1 MSCSPRWPFN
11 SLDARAEE
19 SCTALSW
26 DQFDSPHAML
36 LNEEKSCSG
45 GVSSSEELM
54 CFMPQMLKRRLG
66 TREVHNCFYGQSNCC
81 SLQLRCSL
89 MIRCRTIKG
98 SFGAYFQNRLIN
110 LLEANLWERESFLHC
125 YSEACLS
132 VSRSEEEK

>member
-1 MSCSPRWPFN
+1 
-11 SLDARAEE
+11 
-19 SCTALSW
+19 
-26 DQFDSPHAML
+26 
-36 LNEEKSCSG
+36 
-45 GVSSSEELM
+45 M

-110 LLEANLWERESFLHC
+110 LLEANLWEREKFPALLLGGLFVGFSIRGGEMSKSDQIRGVRARCVKVSGLDGFNEVRFLSWMTNEHNEP
-125 YSEACLS
+125 S
-132 VSRSEEEK
+132 